1 MPIEGDLKD
10 ISLIGVMQ
18 LACMERRKAGLF
30 VSRRGE
36 EGAIYFDT
44 GEIVHATVG
53 HLSGEEAVYQLLT
66 WTDGRFRMS
75 EQVSI
80 PPKSIGKNWNYILI
94 EGMKRIDEQARE
106 HNSSRQSAR
115 ATTPADKQRDFDLE
129 NELMLL
135 LSNLEQLMA
144 RLNEAKAQKQ
154 AFLALHCLGGMLNQA
169 VALIEGLKGG
179 AATAPNLAKVLHDAG
194 EVYPPVRFLNV
205 QGNRLSVERLS
216 SDNGKAGMVADSRS
230 SLRQIC
236 QGLILVLEYYF
247 AFFEHFFHSS
257 EVRDQWRETYSVFIV
272 DLKRTVA
279 RVQF

>member
-94 EGMKRIDEQARE
+94 EGMKRIDEQGRE
-106 HNSSRQSAR
+106 QSSARQSPKVP
-115 ATTPADKQRDFDLE
+115 TNADKQQDFDLE
-129 NELMLL
+129 NELIMLL
-135 LSNLEQLMA
+135 SSLEQLMA
-144 RLNEAKAQKQ
+144 RVVEAKAQKQ
-154 AFLALHCLGGMLNQA
+154 AFVALHCLGEMLNQTVA
-169 VALIEGLKGG
+169 VIECRGD
-179 AATAPNLAKVLHDAG
+179 APRPNLAKIIHDAG
-194 EVYPPVRFLNV
+194 EVYPPVRLLSV
-205 QGNRLSVERLS
+205 QSNRLSVDRLS
-216 SDNGKAGMVADSRS
+216 ADDGKATPVADKHVAM
-230 SLRQIC
+230 RQIC

-247 AFFEHFFHSS
+247 AYFEHFFHSS

-272 DLKRTVA
+272 DLKRAVA
-279 RVQF
+279 KVQF

>member
-1 MPIEGDLKD
+1 
-10 ISLIGVMQ
+10 
-18 LACMERRKAGLF
+18 
-30 VSRRGE
+30 
-36 EGAIYFDT
+36 
-44 GEIVHATVG
+44 
-53 HLSGEEAVYQLLT
+53 
-66 WTDGRFRMS
+66 
-75 EQVSI
+75 
-80 PPKSIGKNWNYILI
+80 
-94 EGMKRIDEQARE
+94 MKRIDEQARE

-169 VALIEGLKGG
+169 VALIEGLKDG